1 MIELIVLWRL
11 AVSIGNLASQ
21 KGLKKLAYQIMAVA
35 LWISGEIF
43 GFVIGSFIFGD
54 DNRLGQYV
62 VGLVGAA
69 IGAGIAFLIM
79 RLIPNP
85 GEPDSINTTIVQDKT
100 PQMQKFGRS
109 GCIPA
114 LVIFLTIFCVIGPV
128 ISIRAWMSLDTESF
142 TSAPA
147 DVEHPV
153 TLSRAGFEVQY
164 PGNWVIDVN
173 DQNYDPDHSLK
184 IEHKGIGQGAVGL
197 MIMDEPFDPVD
208 MVNHVKN
215 EYSKLVSEATLRE
228 FTTYGNYTGQGIELH
243 GKMVF
248 IDMTT
253 RIFAYSSNTRSFVI
267 VEMCSDEEK
276 EIIKPGLQL
285 IEASFR
291 LKE

>member
-1 MIELIVLWRL
+1 MIELIVIWRL
-11 AVSIGNLASQ
+11 AVSIGNLAAQ

-85 GEPDSINTTIVQDKT
+85 GEPDSINAAIVQDKT
-100 PQMQKFGRS
+100 PRMQKFGRS
-109 GCIPA
+109 GCVPA
-114 LVIFLTIFCVIGPV
+114 LIIFLTFFCVIGPV
-128 ISIRAWMSLDTESF
+128 ISLRVWMSINSDSF
-142 TSAPA
+142 TNAPA

-153 TLSRAGFEVQY
+153 TLSREGFEVQY

-173 DQNYDPDHSLK
+173 DQNYDPDHSFK
-184 IEHKGIGQGAVGL
+184 IEHEGLGQGVVSL
-197 MIMDEPFDPVD
+197 MIMDEPFNPVE
-208 MVNHVKN
+208 MVHRLKN
-215 EYSKLVSEATLRE
+215 EYSNLVSGATIRE

-243 GKMVF
+243 GTMVF

-253 RIFAYSSNTRSFVI
+253 RVFAFSSSTRSFVV

-285 IEASFR
+285 IESSFR

>member
-1 MIELIVLWRL
+1 MIELIVIWRL
-11 AVSIGNLASQ
+11 AVSIGSLASQ
-21 KGLKKLAYQIMAVA
+21 KGLKKLGYQIMAVA

-54 DNRLGQYV
+54 DNRLGQYF
-62 VGLVGAA
+62 VGLLGAA
-69 IGAGIAFLIM
+69 IGAGIAFVVM

-85 GEPDSINTTIVQDKT
+85 GEPDRIDSAIVQDDI
-100 PQMQKFGRS
+100 PRMQKFARS

-114 LVIFLTIFCVIGPV
+114 FIIFLTFFCVIGPM
-128 ISIRAWMSLDTESF
+128 ISLRVWMSLDSESF
-142 TSAPA
+142 TKSPP
-147 DVEHPV
+147 DVEHPI
-153 TLSRAGFEVQY
+153 TLSREGFEVQY
-164 PGNWVIDVN
+164 PGNWVIDVK
-173 DQNYDPDHSLK
+173 DKNYDPEHSLK
-184 IEHKGIGQGAVGL
+184 IEYQGIGQGVVSL
-197 MIMDEPFDPVD
+197 IIMDEPFDTGELA
-208 MVNHVKN
+208 NRVKD
-215 EYSKLVSEATLRE
+215 EYLNLISGATLRE

-243 GKMVF
+243 GTMVF
-248 IDMTT
+248 AEMTT